1 MTDTSESS
9 LNLRRAE
16 KLRDALNR
24 YIEGSGSPADKAL
37 CLQLLAS
44 VQDYQKTDVQQNT
57 DSAEVAGSAAA
68 VQQANPG
75 TAVSYDL
82 EHNKSVSGINSASVE
97 KEIPGKTNLPKTGPF

>member
-1 MTDTSESS
+1 MTDTSEST

-44 VQDYQKTDVQQNT
+44 VQDYQKM
-57 DSAEVAGSAAA
+57 
-68 VQQANPG
+68 
-75 TAVSYDL
+75 
-82 EHNKSVSGINSASVE
+82 KSFVV
-97 KEIPGKTNLPKTGPF
+97 